1 MDGWMDGWMLDLDFG
16 CGLGEGHHDESGVGA
31 ALPVRDPSVG
41 QGAPRRDRGIII
53 AYALIRFAHR

>member
-1 MDGWMDGWMLDLDFG
+1 MDGWMLDLDFG

-53 AYALIRFAHR
+53 ALLSDSICSSLAL